1 MPVSQCLGV
10 TGRSLGT
17 DGELGDDERI
27 ELPVRAPVSEI
38 LGFSHLRVQRQRMS
52 AVPAGLW

>member
-17 DGELGDDERI
+17 DGELGEDERI
-27 ELPVRAPVSEI
+27 ELPVREPVSEI
-38 LGFSHLRVQRQRMS
+38 LMFWRIRADLRNS
-52 AVPAGLW
+52 